1 MKAGIYARVSTYDK
15 QDIETQIQ
23 IVKEHCERNNIEI
36 VKIYQDKISGMKESR
51 EEFNLLLED
60 MRSGLFDCVVVW
72 KLDRIGRSV
81 SHLLKLFE
89 EFNNKNVKFISV
101 TQNFNTT
108 TPEGRLFL
116 RMMMLL
122 AEYER
127 DLTSSRIK
135 AKLDY
140 IKEQIE
146 KKGFY
151 RKQDGTKIFKRGRPQ
166 GSKDKGQRKKSG
178 YIKRW
183 TEQRKGRVKKPMLKI

>member
-1 MKAGIYARVSTYDK
+1 MKAIIYARVSTYDK
-15 QDIETQIQ
+15 QDIETQIN
-23 IVKEHCERNNIEI
+23 IVKGYCERNNIEI
-36 VKIYQDKISGMKESR
+36 VKVYQDKISGMKESR

-60 MRSGLFDCVVVW
+60 MRSGLFECIVVY
-72 KLDRIGRSV
+72 KLDRMGRSV

-89 EFNNKNVKFISV
+89 EFNNMNVKFISV

-127 DLTSSRIK
+127 DLTSSRIR

-140 IKEQIE
+140 IKEQID

-151 RKQDGTKIFKRGRPQ
+151 RKQDGTKIFKRGRPT
-166 GSKDKGQRKKSG
+166 GAKDKGQRKKSG
-178 YIKRW
+178 YIRRW
-183 TEQRKGRVKKPMLKI
+183 VGQRKGRVKKPMLKI